1 MNTRGEQLEV
11 ERTYDVPE
19 GFTLPDLKSL
29 PGVATVDEPVS
40 LMLEAVYV
48 DTADLRLLSARTT
61 LRRRTG
67 GQDDGW
73 HLKLPAPG
81 GDRLEVHRPVGRAG
95 TTPPIALRRLV
106 TARSAGAALVTVATL
121 RTERTL
127 RVLRGADGS
136 ALAEVCVDAVSA
148 TKPSDVAPRIWTEL
162 EVELVVQ
169 DRDLLDAVEGRLL
182 EAGAEVAQVQ
192 SKLRR
197 ALGDPPTAP
206 AYDTDTA
213 GGVVVTALAG
223 LVETL
228 AEWDVALR
236 RDQPR
241 SVHQMRVTMRR
252 LRSMLAVSR
261 RLLDREV
268 TDPVRAGLAEIAA
281 ALGVVRD
288 DEVLRGN
295 LTALFDEDS
304 GAGGIVA
311 SRRRVLNLLASEE
324 REHRAAMQ
332 KVIDS
337 ESYVALWAS
346 LRALL
351 LDPPYTDSAA
361 RSPRKE
367 LGKAMR
373 KTWERLD
380 GHREELAAMG
390 PGRDRD
396 ETVHEVRKSAKR
408 LRYAVD
414 EAGAVLS
421 SSASEEMTHRLK
433 RFQEHAGSLRDD
445 QLALLRVAEL
455 AERLPSDAFVLGH
468 LHGLLTARVV
478 SRLESLDAEAERL
491 AAPKERK
498 KLTR

>member
-1 MNTRGEQLEV
+1 VNTRGEQLEV

-19 GFTLPDLKSL
+19 GFTLPDLQSL
-29 PGVATVDEPVS
+29 PGVAAADEPVS
-40 LMLEAVYV
+40 LSLEAVYV

-81 GDRLEVHRPVGRAG
+81 GDRLEVHRPAGRAG
-95 TTPPIALRRLV
+95 TTPPISLRRLV
-106 TARSAGAALVTVATL
+106 TARAAGAALVPVATL
-121 RTERTL
+121 RTMRTV
-127 RVLRGADGS
+127 RVLRGADGG

-148 TKPSDVAPRIWTEL
+148 TKPSDVAPRMWTEL
-162 EVELVVQ
+162 EVELVAQ
-169 DRDLLDAVEGRLL
+169 DRDLQDAVEGRLL
-182 EAGAEVAQVQ
+182 EAGAEAAQVQ

-197 ALGDPPTAP
+197 ALGDPPATP
-206 AYDTDTA
+206 SYDTETA
-213 GGVVVTALAG
+213 GGVVLTALAR

-268 TDPVRAGLAEIAA
+268 TEPVREGLAGVAA

-295 LTALFDEDS
+295 LTALFEEADAS
-304 GAGGIVA
+304 GIAAG
-311 SRRRVLNLLASEE
+311 RRRVLTVLANEE
-324 REHRAAMQ
+324 RAHRAAMQ
-332 KVIDS
+332 KAIDS

-351 LDPPYTDSAA
+351 LDPPFTDAAA

-367 LGKAMR
+367 LGKAVR

-380 GHREELAAMG
+380 GHRDELAAMG
-390 PGRDRD
+390 PGRESD
-396 ETVHEVRKSAKR
+396 ETVHELRKSAKR

-414 EAGAVLS
+414 EAGSVLS
-421 SSASEEMTHRLK
+421 SSASEEMAHRLK

-468 LHGLLTARVV
+468 LHGLLTARVAG
-478 SRLESLDAEAERL
+478 RLESLDAEAERL
-491 AAPKERK
+491 ASPKERK
-498 KLTR
+498 RLTR